1 MTIGPVEYVVIAFP
15 GNRFSGEI
23 APELRRLVQNGTVRI
38 IDLTFVKK
46 AADGSVTQI
55 ELQSLDPDESSVF
68 ADIDGEIG
76 GLFSAEDVALIARE
90 LVPDSSAAVLAWENT
105 WAAPIAQAVRR
116 AGGLLVAHERIPA
129 PVVERAMEAAAAG
142 PT

>member
-46 AADGSVTQI
+46 AADGTVTQI

-68 ADIDGEIG
+68 EDIDGEIG
-76 GLFSAEDVALIARE
+76 GLFSAEDVALIAEE